1 MIDPLLFEY
10 GISVYLIQEKVCSVM
25 QIDREQMVTPSF
37 TPGIKKRE
45 LSIARQIS
53 MKLSK
58 EYTLQSLASIGGAH
72 GGRDHATVLHACKTV
87 NNMLDTNDPLI
98 TIPYLRAK
106 KSIDVFLELQKEIRN
121 KDSQENT
128 IINTEK

>member
-10 GISVYLIQEKVCSVM
+10 GITISLIKEKVSAVM
-25 QIDREQMVTPSF
+25 EIELDTMNTPSY
-37 TPGIKKRE
+37 TPGIKRRE
-45 LSIARQIS
+45 FSIARQIS
-53 MKLSK
+53 MTLSK
-58 EYTLQSLASIGGAH
+58 EYTKASLASIGNAH
-72 GGRDHATVLHACKTV
+72 GGRDHATVLNACKIV

-121 KDSQENT
+121 KDSQEDV
-128 IINTEK
+128 IFNTEK